1 MDGIFE
7 CIVARKTPA
16 YALPAKIG
24 MSLFLTITLLATLF
38 IHPIFFILTAG
49 FGVFMF
55 FMMPRFD
62 VEWEYTFLDGELRID
77 KIFSRSSRKRY
88 LNLLFDRVD
97 AVAPVTSDDIA
108 RNLNNPGFT
117 KIDCSAKSGDD
128 SKVYG
133 ILYSDEKARR
143 VILFEPDEKML
154 KALRRYSPRKV
165 TVQN

>member
-16 YALPAKIG
+16 YAWPAKIG
-24 MSLFLTITLLATLF
+24 MSLFLTITILATL
-38 IHPIFFILTAG
+38 IINPIFFVLTIG
-49 FGVFMF
+49 FGVFMY

-62 VEWEYTFLDGELRID
+62 LEWEYTFLDGELRID
-77 KIFSRSSRKRY
+77 KIFSQSSRKRFRV
-88 LNLLFDRVD
+88 LLFDRID
-97 AVAPVTSDDIA
+97 AIAPIDNDEIR

-117 KIDCSAKSGDD
+117 KIDCSSQKGDTYG
-128 SKVYG
+128 VYG
-133 ILYSDEKARR
+133 ILYSDEKSRQ

-165 TVQN
+165 TTQI